1 MNCLYCFH
9 CFRCSHCFHR
19 LHCLLCFTASI
30 AHTAYAVYIASYTAC
45 LNTVDIVYTA
55 DILLK
60 QCVFSYM
67 SILL

>member
-1 MNCLYCFH
+1 MLRWPKQRDNDGYKYHLDELEWTTTSLY
-9 CFRCSHCFHR
+9 
-19 LHCLLCFTASI
+19 T

-60 QCVFSYM
+60 QCVFSYI